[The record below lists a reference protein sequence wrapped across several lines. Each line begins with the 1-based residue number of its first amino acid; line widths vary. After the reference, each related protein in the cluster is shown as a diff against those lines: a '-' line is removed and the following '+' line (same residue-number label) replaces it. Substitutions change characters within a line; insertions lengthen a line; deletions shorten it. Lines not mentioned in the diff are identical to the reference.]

1 MDRPDDTLCHFV
13 CFYYLFYINISM
25 KTLQKVVLVSFFYVL
40 LVGPNTLTASEIVY
54 QFSSPSFSGTGYS
67 SHVLS
72 IEQLQHNRKNEAKDD
87 AKSAAAAALRAENNT
102 TIAKFIKN
110 VESRIYA
117 NLSKQLVDNM
127 FGTSCTGTCPT
138 SGTATVEGSTIYWVK
153 DTSTEI
159 ITLTITD
166 PTGNV
171 TTMSVPLGDFEF

>member
-1 MDRPDDTLCHFV
+1 MYKR
-13 CFYYLFYINISM
+13 
-25 KTLQKVVLVSFFYVL
+25 Q
-40 LVGPNTLTASEIVY
+40 
-54 QFSSPSFSGTGYS
+54 GYS

-72 IEQLQHNRKNEAKDD
+72 IEQLQHNRKQQNKDD
-87 AKSAAAAALRAENNT
+87 AKSAEAAAKREANNT
-102 TIAKFIKN
+102 TINKFIKN

-138 SGTATVEGSTIYWVK
+138 SGTAEVEGSTINWVK
-153 DTSTEI
+153 DASTEI

-171 TTMSVPLGDFEF
+171 TTMSVPLGDFQF